1 MLTDEELEQ
10 IRRSLMMAP
19 SLPAGIG
26 LRLLEAIHELLAE
39 RSGGCCR
46 PAGETGTVASDQG

>member
-39 RSGGCCR
+39 RSGCCR
-46 PAGETGTVASDQG
+46 PAGEIGTVASDQG